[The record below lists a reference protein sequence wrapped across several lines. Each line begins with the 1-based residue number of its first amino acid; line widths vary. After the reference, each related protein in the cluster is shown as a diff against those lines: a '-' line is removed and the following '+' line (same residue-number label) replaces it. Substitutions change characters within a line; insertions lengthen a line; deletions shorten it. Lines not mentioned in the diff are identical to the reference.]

1 MSLFSGFKARRQARQ
16 RHEAAVMLY
25 NQAVIQGRQPGFYHD
40 WAVADTFDGRFDMIV
55 LHVVLIFRRLKTID
69 GKLAQALYDV
79 MTEDLEANLRTQ
91 GVGDD
96 GLIHRHRKYTKGIYA
111 RLTHYSDGLDAG
123 DDSALAES
131 LRKSVYRPILD
142 DDEAAFVI
150 PGMVAYMIEQAKS
163 LEDQD
168 LTDGLVSF
176 GPAPVKESSL

>member
-1 MSLFSGFKARRQARQ
+1 MSLFSGFKARRQARLH
-16 RHEAAVMLY
+16 RDAAVMLY

-55 LHVVLIFRRLKTID
+55 LHVVLMFRRLKNVD

-79 MTEDLEANLRTQ
+79 TTEDLEANLRTQ

-96 GLIHRHRKYTKGIYA
+96 GIIHRQRKYTEGIYA
-111 RLTHYSDGLDAG
+111 RLTGYSEAL
-123 DDSALAES
+123 DSADEVALADS

-142 DDEAAFVI
+142 DDEADKVI
-150 PGMVAYMIEQAKS
+150 PVMIAYMIEQATS

-168 LTDGLVSF
+168 LTEGLVSF
-176 GPAPVKESSL
+176 GPAPIKEPSQ